1 MYARPRVLRRSAK
14 VPTGHRYCLGN
25 APSFIRRRNGAFS
38 CFAAHGTVTHGR
50 GAPAPLRLAVI
61 FTLVLFLPFGAPAL
75 RGKASLP
82 LTNNSTCYKGFTSG
96 YAALV
101 TVPFFVASPLAT
113 PTAMPRC
120 SKRAGLLRPK
130 PLWWFVGLFYAS
142 ALPAFYRALLRKLLF
157 LTTPPALATIGKG
170 APGCRAV
177 AVVGCLRRGCV
188 QRVSTFLLTR
198 CFFGLKQVREK

>member
-1 MYARPRVLRRSAK
+1 MYRGVFLTRFKREYRHTLISQQQVVVRYSMYARPRVLRRSAK

-96 YAALV
+96 FAALV

-142 ALPAFYRALLRKLLF
+142 ALPAF
-157 LTTPPALATIGKG
+157 IG
-170 APGCRAV
+170 P
-177 AVVGCLRRGCV
+177 
-188 QRVSTFLLTR
+188 
-198 CFFGLKQVREK
+198 CFASCYF